1 MGKEKRPTAAGTGY
15 TPPQTVWRHDD
26 EVIRRLGDSVPE
38 SHWSRQVT
46 QPIGPRWPSQ
56 MHRRLAERRSALA
69 ARRESRAMRW
79 GAGWGASITVI
90 IIGLA
95 LLLAFANGWL
105 PGAPAA
111 SNSGPWPIPAQ
122 TVPQAPRH
130 ATPGATAIP
139 TSTAL
144 PSATAQPTATS
155 ATTRQPTAEPTAQPT
170 ATPAPSSSPTPRPD
184 PTTTP

>member
-1 MGKEKRPTAAGTGY
+1 MGEEKRPTVPGAGY
-15 TPPQTVWRHDD
+15 TPPQTVWQHNDK
-26 EVIRRLGDSVPE
+26 VIRRLGDSLPE

-46 QPIGPRWPSQ
+46 QPLGPRWPSQ
-56 MHRRLAERRSALA
+56 VRRRLAERRSALA

-90 IIGLA
+90 VIGLA

-105 PGAPAA
+105 PGAPSA

-122 TVPQAPRH
+122 SVPQTPRH

-155 ATTRQPTAEPTAQPT
+155 ATTPQPTATSEPT
-170 ATPAPSSSPTPRPD
+170 ATPASSPSPTPRPN
-184 PTTTP
+184 PTAAP

>member
-1 MGKEKRPTAAGTGY
+1 MGEEKRPTAAGAGY
-15 TPPQTVWRHDD
+15 TPPQTVWQHDD
-26 EVIRRLGDSVPE
+26 EAIRRLGDSLPE

-56 MHRRLAERRSALA
+56 MRQRLAERRSAMV

-79 GAGWGASITVI
+79 GAGWGASLTVI
-90 IIGLA
+90 VFGLA

-111 SNSGPWPIPAQ
+111 SNPGPWPIPAQ
-122 TVPQAPRH
+122 SVPQTPH
-130 ATPGATAIP
+130 HVMPGATVIP

-155 ATTRQPTAEPTAQPT
+155 ATTPQPTATSEPT
-170 ATPAPSSSPTPRPD
+170 ATPAPSPSPTPRPR
-184 PTTTP
+184 PTATP